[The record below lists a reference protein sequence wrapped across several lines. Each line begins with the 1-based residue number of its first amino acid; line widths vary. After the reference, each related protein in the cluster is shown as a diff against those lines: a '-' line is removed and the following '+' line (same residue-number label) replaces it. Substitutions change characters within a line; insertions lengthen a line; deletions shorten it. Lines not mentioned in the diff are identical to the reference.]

1 MNKLF
6 SYSILRYT
14 HSQLLGESLNVGVLF
29 AFEGEQDLHFFIGDL
44 QRLRTVYPDFD
55 SGYVQLAAKG
65 ISAKLKD
72 IKIEPLFLS
81 DYNLKEQLTKVLL
94 PEDSTALQFSDIF
107 EAVNG
112 FGSVDAA
119 IEAFTRVL
127 LPELSVRKEESR
139 HNESF
144 ILNRYTEL
152 IIEKNIRIEHRMRRN
167 HPIQIKGVKLNF
179 ELSWK
184 NGIVHLIKPLS
195 FDLREGQ
202 DILNKSA
209 QYVGYLNLLS
219 DYAQLNQFNF
229 DLLIGKPQDRHLL
242 GSYEDA
248 LYNLER
254 SLAPKSLITEEK
266 LEEYSEETVREL
278 EKKGL

>member
-14 HSQLLGESLNVGVLF
+14 HSQLLGESLNVGLLF
-29 AFEGEQDLHFFIGDL
+29 AFEGKRDLHFFIGNL

-55 SGYVQLAAKG
+55 TSYVQLAAKG
-65 ISAKLKD
+65 ITAKLRD
-72 IKIEPLFLS
+72 IKMEPLFLS
-81 DYNLKEQLTKVLL
+81 DYNLKELLIKVLL

-127 LPELSVRKEESR
+127 LPEPNVRKEETR

-152 IIEKNIRIEHRMRRN
+152 ITEKNIRIEHRMRRN

-219 DYAQLNQFNF
+219 DYAQLNQYSF
-229 DLLIGKPQDRHLL
+229 DLLIGKPQDIHLL

-254 SLAPKSLITEEK
+254 SPAPKSLVTEEK
-266 LEEYSEETVREL
+266 LEEYSEETVTEL